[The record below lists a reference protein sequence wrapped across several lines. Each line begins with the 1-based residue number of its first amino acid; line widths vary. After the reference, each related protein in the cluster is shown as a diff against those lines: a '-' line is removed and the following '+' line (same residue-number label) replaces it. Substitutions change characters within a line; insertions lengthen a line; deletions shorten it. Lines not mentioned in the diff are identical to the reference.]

1 MKVQA
6 RHLLRQSQLQKMA
19 RPEAEAQL
27 EVNFSFLDLIHSKL
41 GTDFIVLQTL
51 LQTA

>member
-27 EVNFSFLDLIHSKL
+27 EVSLGFLNFFHRDIDTNSI
-41 GTDFIVLQTL
+41 LQQIL
-51 LQTA
+51 PQTA

>member
-6 RHLLRQSQLQKMA
+6 RHLLQQSQLQKMA

-27 EVNFSFLDLIHSKL
+27 EVSLSFLSLIHNIID
-41 GTDFIVLQTL
+41 TDSTLQQIL
-51 LQTA
+51 PQTA